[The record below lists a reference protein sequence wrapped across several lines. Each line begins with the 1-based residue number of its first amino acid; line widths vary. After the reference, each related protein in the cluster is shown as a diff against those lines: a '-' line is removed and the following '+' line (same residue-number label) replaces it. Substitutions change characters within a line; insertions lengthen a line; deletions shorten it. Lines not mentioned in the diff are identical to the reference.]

1 MKPVVRVVAL
11 AMVAAVLS
19 AAGAACARRAPLPP
33 PGAVDADQ
41 FLMTRGTE
49 ALDEGHWLEAREYFR
64 RLVDTYPQSAFRYD
78 AKLAIGDSYL
88 GEDSV
93 QSNIMAANE
102 FREFLQFYP
111 LHERADYAQYRL
123 AISQTRQM
131 LSPQRDQTATVE
143 ALAELDTFLRNYPN
157 SDLRAEAEG
166 LRRDVR
172 DRLSRHEF
180 EVGLTYYRIRWWTGA
195 IGRFQDLLEND
206 PAYTGRDETLF
217 YLGESLL
224 RVGKPAEA
232 LTHYERLVAEHP
244 DSPRREDAEKRIAEI
259 KR

>member
-1 MKPVVRVVAL
+1 VKTVVRAVAL
-11 AMVAAVLS
+11 ALVAAVVS
-19 AAGAACARRAPLPP
+19 AAGMGCARRAPLPP

-64 RLVDTYPQSAFRYD
+64 RLVDTYPQSPFRYD
-78 AKLAIGDSYL
+78 AKLSIGDSYL

-143 ALAELDTFLRNYPN
+143 ALTELDTFLRNYPD
-157 SDLRAEAEG
+157 SELRPEVEA

-206 PAYTGRDETLF
+206 PDYTGRDETLF
-217 YLGESLL
+217 YLAESLL
-224 RVGKPAEA
+224 RTGKPAEA
-232 LTHYERLVAEHP
+232 LVYYERLVAEHP